1 MPTIQE
7 LIESTLDELQRE
19 FTQETGEA
27 AQRIVTYHI
36 LNARVN
42 VMYRNYDA
50 VNAARASGEQAWLQ
64 MHFAERIHSKYADVS
79 VNSLT
84 FDSYQNF
91 QDMFG
96 GNWLNAYK

>member
-27 AQRIVTYHI
+27 AQHIVTYHI
-36 LNARVN
+36 LRERVN
-42 VMYRNYDA
+42 IMYRDYDA
-50 VNAARASGEQAWLQ
+50 VKAARVSGEQAWLQ

>member
-27 AQRIVTYHI
+27 AQQIVTYHI

-50 VNAARASGEQAWLQ
+50 VKAARASGEAAWLQ
-64 MHFAERIHSKYADVS
+64 MHFAERIRSKYTNVS

-84 FDSYQNF
+84 FDSYKNF